1 MPHVPNLFE
10 RLYVLRA
17 NRAPGSIYDLLGGWT
32 CKAVVLADRVG
43 LFDALA
49 ADPGTVNELAERLDC
64 HPDSLEMLCTFLVRS
79 NYLERTDGGRDGTAT
94 YALSPLAERWL
105 VGDASLLDWFVFWDD
120 VVYPYWDAHAEA
132 VVRDGAP
139 ERSLYEWLDDNPD
152 LWPATQR
159 GFEAAASVTV
169 DPILDAVELDR
180 GDRILDVGGGH
191 GRYSIAACERTPGTE
206 ATVVDDPLALDVAR
220 ENAAGAG
227 LDDRVSVRGADLLT
241 DDLGGGD
248 GDGETY
254 DVAFVFNVVHG
265 MTSAENERLLASVAD
280 TLAPGGRVVVVDQ
293 FADTSG
299 PMATARSL
307 VAFIGFSYRLLLG
320 GRVYPYAEVADWLGA
335 AGFVDAA
342 RTDFRRAPGVSMA
355 TGRLP

>member
-220 ENAAGAG
+220 ENVQAAGLG
-227 LDDRVSVRGADLLT
+227 ERVTVRGADVVA
-241 DDLGGGD
+241 DDLGD
-248 GDGETY
+248 GY
-254 DVAFVFNVVHG
+254 DVAFLFNVVHG
-265 MTSAENERLLASVAD
+265 FTDEANRRLLGNVAAA
-280 TLAPGGRVVVVDQ
+280 LAPGGRVVVVDQ
-293 FADTSG
+293 FEDTSG
-299 PMATARSL
+299 PIATTRAL
-307 VAFIGFSYRLLLG
+307 VAFVGLTYRVLLG
-320 GRVYPYAEVADWLGA
+320 GRVYPYETVVDWFAE
-335 AGFVDAA
+335 AGFRDGDRV
-342 RTDFRRAPGVSMA
+342 DFRRAPGVSMA
-355 TGRLP
+355 TARLP